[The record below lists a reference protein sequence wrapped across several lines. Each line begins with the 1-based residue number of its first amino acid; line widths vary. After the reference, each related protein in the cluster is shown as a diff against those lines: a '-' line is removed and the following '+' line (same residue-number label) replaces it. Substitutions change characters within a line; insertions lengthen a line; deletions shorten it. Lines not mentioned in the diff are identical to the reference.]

1 VSHPALPAAQS
12 LSRPLRFSFHFSF
25 PAWFRSMFAFSHSF
39 SSSYYRLSPKKSPIF
54 SESFSKI
61 HSNLESSK
69 HFAQRDGISDS
80 RLPEKRRMYPRFQSK
95 IPCRTGKG
103 ALLSLLQ
110 QDKFCH
116 H

>member
-1 VSHPALPAAQS
+1 
-12 LSRPLRFSFHFSF
+12 
-25 PAWFRSMFAFSHSF
+25 MFAFSHSF
-39 SSSYYRLSPKKSPIF
+39 FSSYYPLSPKKSPIL
-54 SESFSKI
+54 SDSFSKI
-61 HSNLESSK
+61 HSNLELNK

-103 ALLSLLQ
+103 AFLSLLQ